1 MIHFNVIHDWWEG
14 GQKLT
19 LKNVLSTVMSL
30 KSTNR
35 WLMQVLHLIGV
46 LFIFNKYMTGVLSQS
61 FSSQAVYLYTTCMM
75 LIIAGYPII
84 LLTRD
89 LLLSR
94 KWIGAADCVQLSLSV
109 CFKAQ
114 LILLLKDFNTVRKS
128 LTWACEWY
136 SSIMAYINSQWQRQL
151 FRWVLWTY
159 IPV

>member
-46 LFIFNKYMTGVLSQS
+46 LFIYNKYMTGVLSQS
-61 FSSQAVYLYTTCMM
+61 FSSQAVYLNTTCLM
-75 LIIAGYPII
+75 LIITGYPII
-84 LLTRD
+84 LLTRG

-94 KWIGAADCVQLSLSV
+94 KWIGAAGCVQLSLSV

-114 LILLLKDFNTVRKS
+114 LILLLKGFSTVRKS

-136 SSIMAYINSQWQRQL
+136 SSIMVYINSQWQRQL
-151 FRWVLWTY
+151 YRWGLW
-159 IPV
+159 I